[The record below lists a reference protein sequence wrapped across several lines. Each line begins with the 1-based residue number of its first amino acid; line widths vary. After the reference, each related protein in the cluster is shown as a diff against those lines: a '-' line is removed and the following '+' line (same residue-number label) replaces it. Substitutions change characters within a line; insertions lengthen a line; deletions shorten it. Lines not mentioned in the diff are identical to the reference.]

1 MSSFICKSIITHLL
15 LQMVKFRCISH
26 PHPCLL
32 QATEPN
38 SSHISLWKFAVH
50 TASIL
55 GFCRAAPLL
64 PNTQTEP
71 ERGREGCVCLEV
83 IRRLSFTAV
92 SLPIFLPAL
101 SIPLLEAP
109 ARSLCSK
116 CVPDGST
123 TGLFSFKAST
133 HVVSA
138 RSLAPQGPAWWPQI
152 NARDI
157 FHHPEPVLT
166 STSNPGILFPS
177 LVAHLDW

>member
-1 MSSFICKSIITHLL
+1 MSSIICESIITHLL
-15 LQMVKFRCISH
+15 LQMVKFKCISH

-38 SSHISLWKFAVH
+38 SSHISSWKFAVH
-50 TASIL
+50 TASFL
-55 GFCRAAPLL
+55 GFCRAAALL

-71 ERGREGCVCLEV
+71 ERGREGCVSLEV
-83 IRRLSFTAV
+83 GCCLLQQFLSPSF
-92 SLPIFLPAL
+92 S
-101 SIPLLEAP
+101 PL